1 MTDLTLGAIV
11 RRGLLAGVA
20 AGVVASLVA
29 LFVVEPAIRDA
40 LAIEEARGAT
50 GGHEEE
56 LVGRT
61 TQVVGGMV
69 AAVAV
74 AVCVGLVLAV
84 VFAAL
89 RHRLPGAT
97 DFGRAALLA
106 GCGFVAVALVPAL
119 KYPANPPGVGNPD
132 TINTR
137 TLQYVTLIA
146 AAIAV
151 TWLGFVVRA
160 ALARSGWQ
168 APRAAAVT
176 AVVVTVGYALLLIAF
191 PATPDS
197 VPADIPAGLL
207 WRFRLGSLAELA
219 AMWAALGITLGLLLT
234 PGGLRADR
242 PAADSVVQS

>member
-20 AGVVASLVA
+20 AGVAAAVVG
-29 LFVVEPAIRDA
+29 LFVVEPAIRKA
-40 LAIEEARGAT
+40 LAVEAARGADD
-50 GGHEEE
+50 GHDE

-61 TQVVGGMV
+61 TQVIGGMV

-84 VFAAL
+84 VFAAV

-97 DFGRAALLA
+97 DFGRAVLLA

-119 KYPANPPGVGNPD
+119 KYPANPPGVGNSD

-137 TLQYVTLIA
+137 TLQYVALIA

-160 ALARSGWQ
+160 ALARRGWQ
-168 APRAAAVT
+168 PPRAAAAT
-176 AVVVTVGYALLLIAF
+176 AVVVTAGYALLLIVF
-191 PATPDS
+191 PTTPDA
-197 VPADIPAGLL
+197 VPADIPAALL

-219 AMWAALGITLGLLLT
+219 AMWATLGLTLGLLLT
-234 PGGLRADR
+234 PAGDRSQR
-242 PAADSVVQS
+242 PAADPVVQP